1 MEWIKPGTKIDFIGQ
16 RKYFFIASMTA
27 IVLSLLSFLW
37 PGANWG
43 IDFKG
48 GTDIRVRFAKPT
60 EIGQIRSVVESL
72 NMGETQIQN
81 MRPGIAESQKEN
93 QDYLIRMELAGG
105 EEQKEAVQ
113 SSKIITEKLTEKF
126 GKDSFQVL
134 SVDYVGPKVGNELK
148 NRGIQALL
156 YAMVGI
162 LVYVAIR
169 FEFAYALGAVLAV
182 FHDVIISSGFYNL
195 VHREW
200 SLVIIAGLLTIIG
213 YSVNDT
219 IVIFDRVRE
228 NIKKARRG
236 TLREIMNTS
245 INETLSRTILT
256 NFATTLA
263 ILLLAIFG
271 NDVIRDFSILMLFG
285 MVVGTYSTIYI
296 ASSLVLVYEDLR
308 NRRTT
313 REKITRAEKPEKA
326 ENTDKAKKP

>member
-16 RKYFFIASMTA
+16 RKMFFLISLSA
-27 IVLSLLSFLW
+27 IVLSVLSFFW
-37 PGANWG
+37 PEPNWG

-48 GTDIRVRFAKPT
+48 GTEVRVRFAKPM
-60 EIGQIRSVVESL
+60 EIGQVRAVIEGL
-72 NMGETQIQN
+72 NMGESQIQN
-81 MRPGIAESQKEN
+81 LRPGVAESQKEN
-93 QDYLIRMELAGG
+93 QDYLIRVELKGD
-105 EEQKEAVQ
+105 EEGTESAQA
-113 SSKIITEKLTEKF
+113 SKIISEKLSEKF
-126 GKDSFQVL
+126 GKDSFSVL
-134 SVDYVGPKVGNELK
+134 SVDYVGPKVGEELR
-148 NRGIQALL
+148 NRGAKGLI
-156 YAMVGI
+156 YAMIGI
-162 LVYVAIR
+162 LVYVAVR

-182 FHDVIISSGFYNL
+182 FHDAIISAGFYNL
-195 VHREW
+195 IHREW

-236 TLREIMNTS
+236 TLAEIMNQS

-285 MVVGTYSTIYI
+285 MVIGTYSTIYI
-296 ASSLVLVYEDLR
+296 ASSLVLVFEDFR
-308 NRRTT
+308 NKRTT
-313 REKITRAEKPEKA
+313 REKITRAEKPEKT